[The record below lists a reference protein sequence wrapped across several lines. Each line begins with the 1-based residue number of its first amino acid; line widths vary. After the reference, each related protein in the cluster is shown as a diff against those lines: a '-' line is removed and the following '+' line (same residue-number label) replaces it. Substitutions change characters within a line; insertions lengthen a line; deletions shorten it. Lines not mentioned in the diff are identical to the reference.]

1 MFSDVSKEIIT
12 FISKRPI
19 QVLDCLKKL
28 TLSPF
33 GDFPCEE
40 LAAGHDGHDCG
51 LQVDG
56 VQLQEVDD
64 VAVAPEAELKLKIF
78 PKSHIK
84 RE

>member
-1 MFSDVSKEIIT
+1 MCSAMCLKRIT
-12 FISKRPI
+12 FISKSPI
-19 QVLDCLKKL
+19 QVLDFLKKL